1 MDEQIKKTEVVQN
14 EEALQRKEVKKPV
27 KPNTVT
33 KGKAI
38 GFSILL
44 VVIFIAIQVGV
55 SVVGIVPLAVKTM
68 LEAGGDMTKYTQMY
82 MDKIQ
87 NSGEYITYLQS
98 AATLLSALVFSI
110 WYYVGFYRK
119 SKKTGEYVSVK
130 PKMLNVKS
138 LCFIVSI
145 SIVVL
150 SLTIV
155 FSNVACSLMPGI
167 KEWVNNT
174 LSLALG
180 GNEIIGIIVACILAP
195 IGEEV
200 LLRGMV
206 MNYARKAY
214 GMVGCIVLTA
224 ILFSVIHM
232 NPIQGLYVIPMSV
245 LWGYVGYK
253 YKSVVPCIIL
263 HMIENTI
270 STFAGEWV
278 MFEKYWF
285 LGILFVVF
293 AVLAYYFGSKLEW
306 INHKTKEA

>member
-1 MDEQIKKTEVVQN
+1 MEEIRENEVVQK
-14 EEALQRKEVKKPV
+14 AV

-44 VVIFIAIQVGV
+44 VVIFLAIQIGV
-55 SVVGIVPLAVKTM
+55 SVVGIIPLAVKTM
-68 LEAGGDMTKYTQMY
+68 LEAGGDMAKYNEMY
-82 MDKIQ
+82 IDRI
-87 NSGEYITYLQS
+87 NGSGEYITYLQS
-98 AATLLSALVFSI
+98 AATLLSTLVFAI

-155 FSNVACSLMPGI
+155 LSNAAFALMPNI
-167 KEWVNNT
+167 KEWVSNT
-174 LSLALG
+174 LSLVLG

-232 NPIQGLYVIPMSV
+232 NPIQGIYVIPMSI

-270 STFAGEWV
+270 STFAGEWE
-278 MFEKYWF
+278 MLDKYWF

-293 AVLAYYFGSKLEW
+293 AVLSYYFGSKLEW
-306 INHKTKEA
+306 INPKTKEA